1 MAERGLTI
9 GLRGAPNGLRG
20 APNGLRGAP
29 NVLRGAPNVLREL
42 GREAAGKIICV
53 SLPSQLYA
61 GPLTG
66 TLSLFRAPLSP
77 IGAPPSP
84 FAVVYQNNEQNLE
97 NKNCPKVFPPKKNI
111 IFMFFVRGCS

>member
-29 NVLRGAPNVLREL
+29 NVLRGAPNVLRGVPNGLRGAPNGLRGAPNVLRGL

-53 SLPSQLYA
+53 GLPSQLCV
-61 GPLTG
+61 GPLTA
-66 TLSLFRAPLSP
+66 TLSLFRALLSP
-77 IGAPPSP
+77 IGAPQPI
-84 FAVVYQNNEQNLE
+84 
-97 NKNCPKVFPPKKNI
+97 C
-111 IFMFFVRGCS
+111 GCVSDQ